1 MPSNF
6 TWRSQEIGELHIDH
20 NTGHF
25 DFALPGFAAEAT
37 FHDRVPWNR
46 AKPDV
51 DGPEGW
57 LGHTPLLP
65 CRYFVYSLASRTSY
79 RLRIRNNN
87 NRGGGASGATS
98 AGGVGSSA
106 SPVVSSAGPAATSPP
121 SNAPPELLKPAMAGA
136 GGSGGGGGGGGGGMG
151 VFGVGGGRTEV
162 ISGRGFAH
170 LESNY
175 GNHFPRGWIWVN
187 CIAPHREV
195 KLVMV
200 GGKFEIGPAAPT
212 TWVIGYRS
220 PRFHWNMRTT
230 DLDVVQADVDYSA
243 RSLRLVARSRCGAC
257 IDVGGGWSVG
267 GDLEKKVR
275 ARILTHTCTPQPPGR
290 KPQIGK
296 HRLEVNVTAPESSFG
311 SPIYVPTPTGFSCLP
326 GCRESFTARARIKA
340 VDASTAP
347 EIALTEEHDVELAAL
362 EFGGDLQRL

>member
-20 NTGHF
+20 NKGHF

-37 FHDRVPWNR
+37 FHDRLPWNR

-79 RLRIRNNN
+79 RLRIRN
-87 NRGGGASGATS
+87 RTGGGSSGA
-98 AGGVGSSA
+98 
-106 SPVVSSAGPAATSPP
+106 
-121 SNAPPELLKPAMAGA
+121 
-136 GGSGGGGGGGGGGMG
+136 GGGGGAASANPVWGPPTAPAFATGAAADPKVAMAGSSGNSGSSGGSGAGGGGGMG
-151 VFGVGGGRTEV
+151 MFGVGGGRTEV
-162 ISGRGFAH
+162 LSGRGFAH

-187 CIAPHREV
+187 CISPHRDV

-220 PRFHWNMRTT
+220 PRFQWNLRTT
-230 DLDVVQADVDYSA
+230 ELDVIKADVDYST
-243 RSLRLVARSRCGAC
+243 RSLYLVARSRCGASHRTGLVLDC
-257 IDVGGGWSVG
+257 LNCVDRYTGAAAGGFRH
-267 GDLEKKVR
+267 L
-275 ARILTHTCTPQPPGR
+275 
-290 KPQIGK
+290 
-296 HRLEVNVTAPESSFG
+296 
-311 SPIYVPTPTGFSCLP
+311 
-326 GCRESFTARARIKA
+326 
-340 VDASTAP
+340 
-347 EIALTEEHDVELAAL
+347 
-362 EFGGDLQRL
+362 